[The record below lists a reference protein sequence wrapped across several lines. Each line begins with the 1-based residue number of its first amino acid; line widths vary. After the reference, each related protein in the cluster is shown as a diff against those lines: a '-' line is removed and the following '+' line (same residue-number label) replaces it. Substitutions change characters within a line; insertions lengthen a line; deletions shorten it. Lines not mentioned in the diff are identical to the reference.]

1 MDGTFISFRRAIK
14 CLQIYD
20 LAWSQSLDQSDYNP
34 ANRNPAMPRSYVSL
48 LIWTYVIC
56 QKLIATV
63 PQSSTQHSHLRIANV
78 YSEIKLKYNMIKVW
92 RANNFEV
99 DHIRDS
105 LWWKTVWCIF
115 GVFWKCPALDLV
127 TGTLGS
133 HDCWTLSSCF
143 FSPSLSW
150 CIPPREPLVGCLA
163 TAHSVHSLKNCTVP
177 SGAAGPRC
185 FTQEPWPAVSSQI
198 SSVTLCLPRGSLL
211 DQAGARFLISTSPP
225 GFPPSILLS
234 WLLYWFCLR
243 PFCQWTAGTL
253 FPPQLSFQGL

>member
-150 CIPPREPLVGCLA
+150 CIPPREPLLVGWQPL
-163 TAHSVHSLKNCTVP
+163 TVYTL
-177 SGAAGPRC
+177 SRTVLC
-185 FTQEPWPAVSSQI
+185 HQEPLAHGVSHK
-198 SSVTLCLPRGSLL
+198 
-211 DQAGARFLISTSPP
+211 SP
-225 GFPPSILLS
+225 GL
-234 WLLYWFCLR
+234 
-243 PFCQWTAGTL
+243 L
-253 FPPQLSFQGL
+253 FPVRSALWRYACPGVPCWIKQELDF